1 MNTNM
6 KRKKLFTAICLMT
19 GLLLAGCSKDEMTD
33 GNTLP
38 EGQYPLEIA
47 SVTMS
52 VESSEQPWSANAPQ
66 TRVAES
72 ENGES
77 SVWKKGDVFY
87 VKIEGYDEVGTYKI
101 TDAETG
107 TVEAVTPIYWHS
119 TTQNGK
125 VTAWYTSPSAT
136 TDGTVD
142 LSNQSKGLVYT
153 LQATTNASY
162 GGSPVSLNFT
172 HQLSK
177 VRVYLRGTAY
187 EGNATGVTMNS
198 YPASCTVANGE
209 VTDSGT
215 TGTIAM
221 HPTTANGQPCFEA
234 NVPIGTL
241 AKDNAFAVTLEGGTS
256 VTVSLTADMTLAVA
270 NLHRVTLKL
279 HKSGT
284 TEVNLAQQT
293 GAYEISSDGN
303 YYFYG
308 SGRNSINVTGG
319 NPNIYLGDANISI
332 NDGNA
337 ISITSGSPTIIVQG
351 ADNKVDS
358 GMNGAAISVAADC
371 TVTIKGNGTDDMLT
385 TTAGYEAPA
394 IGNTSD
400 CGNITIEKITLYANT
415 SYTALNIW
423 PGIGTYTGNCGIITI
438 TDATVHAKAIYA
450 PMEGMPA
457 IGSKSSAPTINVT
470 NSTIHAYRGNDN
482 TDYIGKG
489 GSYSTANKGIQ
500 GTLENTTVYL
510 YTMIGQRGY
519 KSDGSEN
526 FGL

>member
-1 MNTNM
+1 MN
-6 KRKKLFTAICLMT
+6 KKILLRLIFGATL
-19 GLLLAGCSKDEMTD
+19 LLLAACTQDEPTD
-33 GNTLP
+33 PNALP
-38 EGQYPLEIA
+38 EGKYPLQIA

-119 TTQNGK
+119 TTQSGK
-125 VTAWYTSPSAT
+125 VTAWYTSPLT
-136 TDGTVD
+136 TADGTVD
-142 LSNQSKGLVYT
+142 LSDQSNGLTYV
-153 LQATTNASY
+153 LHAEANATY
-162 GGSPVSLNFT
+162 GGSSISLNFT

-198 YPASCTVANGE
+198 YPASCTVANGQ
-209 VTDSGT
+209 VTLSGT
-215 TGTIAM
+215 VGTIAM
-221 HPTTANGQPCFEA
+221 HPTTADGQPCFEA
-234 NVPIGTL
+234 NVPTGTL
-241 AKDNAFAVTLEGGTS
+241 AKDNAFAVTLEGSTS
-256 VTVSLTADMTLAVA
+256 VTVSLNDNMNLTVA
-270 NLHRVTLKL
+270 NLHTVMLRLQKN
-279 HKSGT
+279 GT
-284 TEVNLAQQT
+284 TEVNLSQLS
-293 GAYEISSDGN
+293 GFYEINGDGN

-308 SGRNSINVTGG
+308 SGNNGIKVTGG
-319 NPNIYLGDANISI
+319 KPNIYLGDANISI

-337 ISITSGSPTIIVQG
+337 ISITSGSPIIIVQG
-351 ADNKVDS
+351 ADNKVNG
-358 GMNGAAISVAADC
+358 GMDGAAISVAADC

-415 SYTALNIW
+415 SYTVFNIW

-438 TDATVHAKAIYA
+438 TDATVHAKAIYT
-450 PMEGMPA
+450 PVEGMPA
-457 IGSKSSAPTINVT
+457 IGSKLSAPTINVT
-470 NSTIHAYRGNDN
+470 NSTIHAYRGNNN

-489 GSYSTANKGIQ
+489 GSYSTADKGIQ
-500 GTLENTTVYL
+500 GTLKNTTVYL
-510 YTMIGQRGY
+510 YTMIGQRKY

-526 FGL
+526 FGS